1 MLIDQAR
8 FPLIFMRAVVHSDIP
23 ATTQLNALLDKDD
36 RFVLIS
42 DRPPGGEHDETPA
55 ERKERALFFKRN
67 KDRLRKLCAGSIVIE
82 GDNPTP
88 MPIRLAA
95 QTFGKAFGIGFFFV
109 RDEAEAIEKAT
120 FLLVQAQRDNV
131 S

>member
-1 MLIDQAR
+1 MLIDQSR
-8 FPLIFMRAVVHSDIP
+8 FPLIFMRADVHSDIP
-23 ATTQLNALLDKDD
+23 ATTQLNALLDRDE

-42 DRPPGGEHDETPA
+42 DHPPGDKHDEAPE

-67 KDRLRKLCAGSIVIE
+67 KERLRKLCAGSIVIE
-82 GDNPTP
+82 GEKPTP
-88 MPIRLAA
+88 MPIRLAI

-120 FLLVQAQRDNV
+120 YLLVQTV
-131 S
+131 P

>member
-8 FPLIFMRAVVHSDIP
+8 FPLIFMRDDVHSDIP
-23 ATTQLNALLDKDD
+23 ATTQLVTLLDRDE

-42 DRPPGGEHDETPA
+42 DHSPGDEDDATPG

-82 GDNPTP
+82 GDKPTP
-88 MPIRLAA
+88 MPIRIAA
-95 QTFGKAFGIGFFFV
+95 QTFGKAFGIGFYFV
-109 RDEAEAIEKAT
+109 RDEEEAIEKAKC
-120 FLLVQAQRDNV
+120 LLA
-131 S
+131 